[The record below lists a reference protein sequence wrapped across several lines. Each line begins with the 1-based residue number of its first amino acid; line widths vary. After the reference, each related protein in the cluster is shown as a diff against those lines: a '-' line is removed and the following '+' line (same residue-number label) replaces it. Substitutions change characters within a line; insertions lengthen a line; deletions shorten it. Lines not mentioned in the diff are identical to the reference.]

1 MSALASLVTVVALA
15 IPAADAAAPP
25 VPPPWADSAMP
36 VTKGLQLWLDAGKLQ
51 AARAA
56 HGRPALLDGTACDA
70 WYDGSGFGRHV
81 VQNHQA
87 AQPRLASAGEFAAL
101 RFDGKEDCLEL
112 TGLRKAFENLT
123 LLIVAAPRSNAGFYR
138 ALLSA
143 HEIGKNDYTTGFNV
157 DLSGAGSAQV
167 DRINIEGAGF
177 GGEKNLLK
185 SPLRFGEFH
194 TYEFRCRPGPGG
206 VGMAVDGAAALSRDR
221 GPGKVTL
228 DTLVVGSRIYSN
240 SAEPPFLQGFFDGD
254 IAAILIYD
262 RVLDDAESVK
272 LHEYLRSRFA
282 GLDRALATAGNR
294 RGVPLESVTS
304 PPAVQMFVPGF
315 TVRELPVELKNVNN
329 VRYRSDGKL
338 VAMCYDGNIYLLSDS
353 DGDGL
358 EDRADLFWE
367 NTGQIQSPIGMALTP
382 PGYSH
387 GTGVFVACK
396 GKVAL
401 VVDAQGT
408 GRADRE
414 IVVAQGWKQLPH
426 NVDALGV
433 AVDSK
438 GHVYF
443 GLGTTDYTNAYQVG
457 ADGKAVYDLRN
468 ERGTVVKVAPDF
480 SSREIVATGIRFP
493 VGMAF
498 NHRGDLFVTDQEG
511 ATWLPNGNPF
521 DELLH
526 VQPGRHYGFP
536 PRHPRHLSGV
546 IDEPSV
552 FDYGPQHQSTCG
564 LQFDEPVNGGP
575 VFGPAWWQ
583 HDALV
588 AGYARGKLY
597 RTKLVSTPTGYVA
610 HNQLLA
616 CLNMLTADTCVS
628 PRGDLVV
635 AVHSGSPDWGSG
647 PNGKGKLYKIEYRD
661 HTAPQPVLAWAA
673 GPREVRVAFDR
684 PVDLA
689 DLKDL
694 ARKLTIEY
702 GAAVSAGDRFESLR
716 PGYAAVAAQLAASRL
731 RLAVH
736 SAFVTPD
743 RRSLILNTDP
753 AADATRY
760 AVTLPGIGR
769 PSKSANGTLPQVPEI
784 DLGFDLTGV
793 TASWESADGKSTTTA
808 WLPHVD
814 LDVARNFTVASA
826 DHDRFWKETSAPGRL
841 TLKGQLNL
849 KDLLRPAVQPGS
861 QIDYKWPPE
870 QATIVLRSSGPLE
883 VKSTV
888 GQLEEVAKAGAPVE
902 WRWQIPAGRAEPVP
916 FEIAL
921 ATGPQPVL
929 LRVTWLTQE
938 DPRERAFPLSRILV
952 SWGTTSSE
960 STDIL
965 VRAEIPELKGGH
977 WQRGR
982 AIFFGEQAICS
993 RCHTVGGQGGHVGPD
1008 LSNLIHRD
1016 YASVL
1021 RDIRTPSAAIN
1032 PDHVAF
1038 ALELKS
1044 GRVLAG
1050 LVRREGNNVIV
1061 GDSSGQEHSVPADD
1075 VESISPMSVSIM
1087 PEGIDKILNAEKL
1100 RDLMTFLLTEP
1111 LSPAPIERPG
1121 APPPRSRSDVETVLK
1136 GTQPKPPTDRRLH
1149 IVLCSGPKDH
1159 GPGEHDYPLWQRRWV
1174 KLFDLADNVFI
1185 SEADGWPS
1193 KEQLADAHLIVFYS
1207 NNPGWSAAR
1216 ADELDGFLSRGGGLV
1231 YVHYAV
1237 DGHNAVGELARN
1249 IGLAWQGGRSKFR
1262 HGPLDLAFPNPQHPI
1277 TRGFDKVKV
1286 HFEDES
1292 YWNLSGD
1299 PQRIEVLASGI
1310 EEGAAQPLFWAR
1322 EAGKGRVFVSI
1333 LGHYTWT
1340 FDDPLFRV
1348 LMLRGMAW
1356 SMGESVDRFNPL
1368 IYPGAVV
1375 AP

>member
-1 MSALASLVTVVALA
+1 MSALALLVTIAALA
-15 IPAADAAAPP
+15 LPGADAAQAPSP
-25 VPPPWADSAMP
+25 APWADSAIP
-36 VTKGLQLWLDAGKLQ
+36 VTTGLVLWLDAGRLQ

-56 HGRPALLDGTACDA
+56 HGRPGLLDGAACDA

-81 VQNHQA
+81 VQNHQS
-87 AQPRLASAGEFAAL
+87 AQPRFASAGEFAAL
-101 RFDGKEDCLEL
+101 RFDGKDDCLEL
-112 TGLRKAFENLT
+112 TGLRKSFEYLT
-123 LLIVAAPRSNAGFYR
+123 LVIVAAPRSNAGYYR
-138 ALLSA
+138 ALLA
-143 HEIGKNDYTTGFNV
+143 GHETGKNDYTTGFNV
-157 DLSGAGSAQV
+157 DLSAAGSAQV
-167 DRINIEGAGF
+167 ERINIEGIGF
-177 GGEKNLLK
+177 GGERNLLK
-185 SPLRFGEFH
+185 APLRFGEFH

-206 VGMAVDGAAALSRDR
+206 VQLVVDGTAALNRDR
-221 GPGKVTL
+221 GPGKITL
-228 DTLVVGSRIYSN
+228 DTLVVGARIYSN
-240 SAEPPFLQGFFDGD
+240 SAEPPFLQGFLEGD
-254 IAAILIYD
+254 IAAILVFD
-262 RVLDDAESVK
+262 RVLEDAESAK
-272 LHEYLRSRFA
+272 LQEYLKGRFA
-282 GLDRALATAGNR
+282 GIDRALAANGAH
-294 RGVPLESVTS
+294 RGVPLQPVSP

-315 TVRELPVELKNVNN
+315 TVRELPVELKNINN
-329 VRYRSDGKL
+329 VRYRPDGKL
-338 VAMCYDGNIYLLSDS
+338 VAVGYDGNVYLLSDT

-367 NTGQIQSPIGMALTP
+367 NSGQIQSPIGMALTP
-382 PGYSH
+382 PGYGRGS
-387 GTGVFVACK
+387 GVFVAGK
-396 GKVAL
+396 GKVSLL
-401 VVDAQGT
+401 VDTQGI

-414 IVVAQGWKQLPH
+414 IIVAQGWKQLPH

-438 GHVYF
+438 GQVYF

-457 ADGKAVYDLRN
+457 GDGKAAYDLRN
-468 ERGTVVKVAPDF
+468 ERGTVSKVSPDF

-536 PRHPRHLSGV
+536 PRHPRHLPGV

-575 VFGPAWWQ
+575 IFGPDWWQ

-588 AGYARGKLY
+588 TGYARGKLY
-597 RTKLVSTPTGYVA
+597 RTKLAHTAAGYVA
-610 HNQLLA
+610 QNQFLA
-616 CLNMLTADTCVS
+616 CLNMLCADACVS

-635 AVHSGSPDWGSG
+635 AVHSGAPDWGSG
-647 PNGKGKLYKIEYRD
+647 PSGKGKLYKIEYAGKQ
-661 HTAPQPVLAWAA
+661 APQPVLAWVA

-684 PVDLA
+684 PLELA

-694 ARKLTIEY
+694 ARQVTIEH

-716 PGYAAVAAQLAASRL
+716 PGYAAVAAQLAAPRFL
-731 RLAVH
+731 LAVH

-743 RRSLILNTDP
+743 RRTVILNTDP
-753 AADATRY
+753 TLDAAHY

-769 PSKSANGTLPQVPEI
+769 PSKAPQGTLPQVPEI
-784 DLGFDLTGV
+784 DLGLDLTGV
-793 TASWESADGKSTTTA
+793 SATWMSADGKSSAAA

-814 LDVARNFTVASA
+814 LDVARSMTIASG
-826 DHDRFWKETSAPGRL
+826 DHDRFWKEIAAPGRL
-841 TLKGQLNL
+841 TLKGQFIL

-861 QIDYKWPPE
+861 QIDYTWPPE
-870 QATIVLRSSGPLE
+870 QATIRIRAAGRVNLKATGGRLE
-883 VKSTV
+883 QSQTAES
-888 GQLEEVAKAGAPVE
+888 QTE
-902 WRWQIPAGRAEPVP
+902 WRWQIPAGRTEPVS
-916 FEIAL
+916 FEITL
-921 ATGPQPVL
+921 STGVQPVPL
-929 LRVTWLTQE
+929 TVSWSTQE
-938 DPRERAFPLSRILV
+938 DPRERAFPVSRILV
-952 SWGTTSSE
+952 PWAATSPE
-960 STDIL
+960 SL
-965 VRAEIPELKGGH
+965 ELLARREIPELKGGH
-977 WQRGR
+977 WQRGK

-993 RCHTVGGQGGHVGPD
+993 RCHTIGGQGGHVGPD
-1008 LSNLIHRD
+1008 LSNLVHRD
-1016 YASVL
+1016 YESVL
-1021 RDIRTPSAAIN
+1021 RDIRTPNAAIN

-1038 ALELKS
+1038 VVELKS

-1050 LVRREGNNVIV
+1050 LVRREGKNLIV

-1075 VESISPMSVSIM
+1075 VEAISPMSVSIM

-1100 RDLMTFLLTEP
+1100 RDLLTFLLTEP
-1111 LSPAPIERPG
+1111 LTPAPTERPG
-1121 APPPRSRSDVETVLK
+1121 APPPRSRSDVESVLK
-1136 GTQPKPPTDRRLH
+1136 GAQPKPPTDRRLH

-1193 KEQLADAHLIVFYS
+1193 KEQLADAQLIAFYS
-1207 NNPGWSAAR
+1207 NNSGWSAAR
-1216 ADELDGFLSRGGGLV
+1216 AAELDTFLQRGGGLV

-1237 DGHNAVGELARN
+1237 DGHDAVGELAQH

-1262 HGPLDLAFPNPQHPI
+1262 HGPLDLAFPDPQHPI
-1277 TRGFDKVKV
+1277 ARGFDKLKV

-1292 YWNLSGD
+1292 YWNLAGD
-1299 PQRIEVLASGI
+1299 PQRIQVIASGI

-1322 EAGKGRVFVSI
+1322 QAGKGRVFVSI

-1368 IYPGAVV
+1368 VYPGAIV